1 MAFSWTALD
10 DPIEVSE
17 YTEIRSNADITA
29 DNLSV
34 AHYNWTN
41 VIPSVGDKITASE
54 FIEFQDAADY
64 LDDENYCRTEH
75 ANYNSTVDASR
86 DIGYDLNL
94 NTSYDNGD
102 LAGVLVTK
110 NGTYLND
117 HNSTVQSNYDSSIN
131 TNFYAA
137 EHSSVEKSF

>member
-34 AHYNWTN
+34 AHYTWTN
-41 VIPSVGDKITASE
+41 VIPSVQDKITASE
-54 FIEFQDAADY
+54 FIEFQDAVDY

-75 ANYNSTVDASR
+75 ANYNSTVDASQ

-94 NTSYDNGD
+94 YTSHQSNN
-102 LAGVLVTK
+102 LSGVLTTE
-110 NGTYLND
+110 NGTYLNND
-117 HNSTVQSNYDSSIN
+117 NGTVNSSKNTSINSTHNISDD
-131 TNFYAA
+131 T
-137 EHSSVEKSF
+137 SVERTF